1 MAKGCELSADV
12 VRARADLHADQTAW
26 EIGKTPLKLL
36 PRTLQLE
43 NNCSALIEAQQ
54 MKGVLANIDADCS
67 DRGRR

>member
-12 VRARADLHADQTAW
+12 KCARADLHADQTAW

-36 PRTLQLE
+36 PRTLQLQ
-43 NNCSALIEAQQ
+43 NNCTALIEAQ